1 MQDKFKFDDKAKS
14 LAQELKQKLDPNINR
29 QLKNDFVL
37 IPKKKNIYYG
47 QVNEHNQKQGIGTLY
62 FDNGFVYWGMFE
74 MDQMSG
80 LGISTDFK
88 MNKYIG
94 KHQDNKRNGFGTF
107 ELKDGRKYEG
117 FWRDNRLHGK
127 CEETLENG
135 HQYLVYFN
143 NGKKQDLLAL
153 DPMANKISPAK
164 DTQT

>member
-1 MQDKFKFDDKAKS
+1 
-14 LAQELKQKLDPNINR
+14 
-29 QLKNDFVL
+29 
-37 IPKKKNIYYG
+37 
-47 QVNEHNQKQGIGTLY
+47 
-62 FDNGFVYWGMFE
+62 
-74 MDQMSG
+74 MSG

-127 CEETLENG
+127 CQETLEG
-135 HQYLVYFN
+135 GQSYLVYFN

-153 DPMANKISPAK
+153 DPQANGGANQGSDQKFGKRQKTVKKTDLNKSQMEMFTKGASIDLSSDKLKESK
-164 DTQT
+164 DSSLKRTNIESDALMQDLMDDNMKAQRKKDCIIF